1 MTSAVFSPRSACAIG
16 LGLLRGGLARV
27 GERIRAYD
35 PVRNGDIEVEVSQP
49 ALIDPDGERLRVLSR
64 H

>member
-1 MTSAVFSPRSACAIG
+1 MTSAVFSPTLGCAIG
-16 LGLLRGGLARV
+16 LGLLRGGLTRV

-49 ALIDPDGERLRVLSR
+49 AFIDPDGERLRV
-64 H
+64 